1 MYGRVSNRIPG
12 LPAQLDASSPSS
24 CDSEKCLQTLPRVP
38 WEAKHAPLRT
48 AALQDLGKG
57 VGQKSGDRLGPGGAG
72 GGREPEGHA
81 GVCPPVRLVPRALLT
96 LQALA
101 CVLLLL

>member
-1 MYGRVSNRIPG
+1 MYGGVSNRIPG

-24 CDSEKCLQTLPRVP
+24 CDSEKCLHTLPRVP

-57 VGQKSGDRLGPGGAG
+57 AGQKSGDRLGPGGGA
-72 GGREPEGHA
+72 EGESRRDTLES
-81 GVCPPVRLVPRALLT
+81 VRPCALSPGPCSLSR
-96 LQALA
+96 LWR
-101 CVLLLL
+101 VLLLL